1 MREWRNKEW
10 PRLDW
15 LQGVEEKSNS
25 ESRCFESDF
34 LERKFYLP
42 LSGVRKLLSP
52 HLVERHGNWL
62 TSRPRWPSI
71 GSSLWCPRAGLGLV
85 YLLPVLHPGPAG
97 WKNGPTPFFLC
108 TLDIPLSIPGRPQRS
123 LAKLWNAIKDVEWVA
138 LRRQKPD
145 LHELVLLPRRC
156 TCRPDAWIISLQCL
170 SFVFLIWQQFASLR
184 KVFFQQIKIFCQIFS
199 CTQKNWHNSVFFTNW
214 LVLVN

>member
-1 MREWRNKEW
+1 MTILGFTPVHSKPPSSEWGSGGIRSG

-108 TLDIPLSIPGRPQRS
+108 RLDIPL
-123 LAKLWNAIKDVEWVA
+123 
-138 LRRQKPD
+138 
-145 LHELVLLPRRC
+145 
-156 TCRPDAWIISLQCL
+156 CL
-170 SFVFLIWQQFASLR
+170 SQEGLNDHWPS
-184 KVFFQQIKIFCQIFS
+184 S
-199 CTQKNWHNSVFFTNW
+199 ETQ
-214 LVLVN
+214 